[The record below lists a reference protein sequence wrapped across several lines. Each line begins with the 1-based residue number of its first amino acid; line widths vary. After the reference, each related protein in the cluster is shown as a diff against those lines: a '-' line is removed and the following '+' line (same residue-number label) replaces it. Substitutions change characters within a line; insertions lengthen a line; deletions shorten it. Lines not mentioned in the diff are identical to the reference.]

1 MWSEHVTLEYPYH
14 FEEVLKRL
22 SFDPLNVI
30 QLDEKVI
37 YIPLCIDE
45 EQVIVRLQGIGT
57 VQNPQFWISSQ
68 TGNPEKVMKR
78 MRDIFHWNEPFQ
90 DIQNHFLNTSLR
102 PLFETYAYTPIIL
115 EFDYFA
121 CLLRCIIHQQ
131 INLKFATV
139 LTEQF
144 VKRYGTEKN
153 GVFFFPTPEIV
164 ANISIEELREQKF
177 SQRKAEYIVG
187 LGRSIVSGTLNLAS
201 IENGTEE
208 EVGAQL
214 LPIRG
219 IGAWTV
225 QNFLMFGLG
234 RKNMFP
240 KVDIGIQRAVQGIF
254 QLDDKPDDA
263 FLEKVKQ
270 ECEPYCSYAALYLW
284 KSIE

>member
-37 YIPLCIDE
+37 YVPLCIDE
-45 EQVIVRLQGIGT
+45 EQIVVRLQGIGT

-68 TGNPEKVMKR
+68 AGDQEKVMKR
-78 MRDIFHWNEPFQ
+78 MRAIFHWNEPFQ

-144 VKRYGTEKN
+144 VKQYGTEKN

-201 IENGTEE
+201 IETRTDE
-208 EVGAQL
+208 EVSAQL

-219 IGAWTV
+219 IGTWTV

-240 KVDIGIQRAVQGIF
+240 KADIGIQRAVQGVF

>member
-30 QLDEKVI
+30 QLDEKVM

-45 EQVIVRLQGIGT
+45 EQIVVRLQGIGT

-68 TGNPEKVMKR
+68 TGDPEKVMKR
-78 MRDIFHWNEPFQ
+78 MRSIFHWNDSFQ

-102 PLFETYAYTPIIL
+102 PLFEMYAYTPIIL

-144 VKRYGTEKN
+144 VKRYGIEKN

-187 LGRSIVSGTLNLAS
+187 LAKYIVDGKLDLAS
-201 IENGTEE
+201 IETRAEE
-208 EVGAQL
+208 EVSAQL

-240 KVDIGIQRAVQGIF
+240 KADIGIQRAVQSIF

-263 FLEKVKQ
+263 FLENVKQ

>member
-37 YIPLCIDE
+37 YIPLSIDE
-45 EQVIVRLQGIGT
+45 EQIVVRLQGIGT
-57 VQNPQFWISSQ
+57 VQNPQFWLSSQ
-68 TGNPEKVMKR
+68 TGDQEKVMRR
-78 MRDIFHWNEPFQ
+78 MRSIFHWNDPFQ
-90 DIQNHFLNTSLR
+90 NIQNHFLNTSLR

-153 GVFFFPTPEIV
+153 GVLFFPTPERV
-164 ANISIEELREQKF
+164 ANIPIEELREQKF
-177 SQRKAEYIVG
+177 SQRKAEYMVG
-187 LGRSIVSGTLNLAS
+187 LAKHIVDGKLDLAR
-201 IENGTEE
+201 IENETEE
-208 EVGAQL
+208 EVSAQL

-240 KVDIGIQRAVQGIF
+240 KADIGIQRALQGVF
-254 QLDDKPDDA
+254 QLENKPDDA

>member
-37 YIPLCIDE
+37 YVPLCIDE
-45 EQVIVRLQGIGT
+45 EQIVVRLQGIGT

-68 TGNPEKVMKR
+68 AGDQEKVMKR
-78 MRDIFHWNEPFQ
+78 MRAIFHWNEPFQ
-90 DIQNHFLNTSLR
+90 DIQNHFLNTALR

-187 LGRSIVSGTLNLAS
+187 LGRSIVSGTLKLAS
-201 IENGTEE
+201 IETRADE
-208 EVGAQL
+208 EVSAQL

-219 IGAWTV
+219 IGTWTV

-240 KVDIGIQRAVQGIF
+240 KADIGIQRAVQGVF

>member
-37 YIPLCIDE
+37 YVPLCIDE
-45 EQVIVRLQGIGT
+45 EQIVVRLQGIGT

-68 TGNPEKVMKR
+68 TGDPEKVMKR

-144 VKRYGTEKN
+144 VKRYGIEKN

-187 LGRSIVSGTLNLAS
+187 LGRSIASGTLNLAS
-201 IENGTEE
+201 IETQAEE
-208 EVGAQL
+208 EVSAQL

-219 IGAWTV
+219 IGTWTV

-240 KVDIGIQRAVQGIF
+240 KADIGIQRAVQGVF
-254 QLDDKPDDA
+254 QLEDRPDDA

>member
-30 QLDEKVI
+30 QLDEKVM

-45 EQVIVRLQGIGT
+45 EQIVVRLQGIGT

-68 TGNPEKVMKR
+68 TGDPEKVMKR
-78 MRDIFHWNEPFQ
+78 MRSIFHWNDSFQ

-102 PLFETYAYTPIIL
+102 PLFEMYAYTPIIL

-144 VKRYGTEKN
+144 VKRYGIEKN

-187 LGRSIVSGTLNLAS
+187 LAKHIVDGKLDLAS
-201 IENGTEE
+201 IETRAEE
-208 EVGAQL
+208 EVSAQL

-219 IGAWTV
+219 IGAWIV

-240 KVDIGIQRAVQGIF
+240 KADIGIQRAVQGIF

-263 FLEKVKQ
+263 FLENVKQ

>member
-37 YIPLCIDE
+37 YVPLCIDE
-45 EQVIVRLQGIGT
+45 EQIVVRLQGIGT

-68 TGNPEKVMKR
+68 TGDPEKVMKR
-78 MRDIFHWNEPFQ
+78 MRAIFHWNEPFQ

-131 INLKFATV
+131 INLKFATA

-144 VKRYGTEKN
+144 VKRYGAEKN

-187 LGRSIVSGTLNLAS
+187 LGRSIASGTLNLAS
-201 IENGTEE
+201 IETKAEE
-208 EVGAQL
+208 EVSAQL

-219 IGAWTV
+219 IGTWTV

-240 KVDIGIQRAVQGIF
+240 KADIGIQRAVQGVF
-254 QLDDKPDDA
+254 QLEDKPDDA
-263 FLEKVKQ
+263 FFR
-270 ECEPYCSYAALYLW
+270 
-284 KSIE
+284 KSETRV

>member
-30 QLDEKVI
+30 QLDEKVM
-37 YIPLCIDE
+37 YVPLCIDE
-45 EQVIVRLQGIGT
+45 EQVVVRLQGIGT

-68 TGNPEKVMKR
+68 TGDPEKVMKR
-78 MRDIFHWNEPFQ
+78 MRSIFHWNDSFQ
-90 DIQNHFLNTSLR
+90 DIQNHFSNTSLR
-102 PLFETYAYTPIIL
+102 PLFEMYAYTPIIL

-144 VKRYGTEKN
+144 VKRYGIEKN

-187 LGRSIVSGTLNLAS
+187 LAKHIVDGKLDLAS
-201 IENGTEE
+201 IETRAEE
-208 EVGAQL
+208 EVSAQL

-240 KVDIGIQRAVQGIF
+240 KADIGIQRAVQGIF

-263 FLEKVKQ
+263 FLENVKQ

>member
-22 SFDPLNVI
+22 AFDPLNVI

-37 YIPLCIDE
+37 YVPLFIDE
-45 EQVIVRLQGIGT
+45 EQIVVRLQGIGT

-68 TGNPEKVMKR
+68 AGDQEKVMKR
-78 MRDIFHWNEPFQ
+78 MRSIFHWNEPFQ
-90 DIQNHFLNTSLR
+90 NIQDHFLNTSLR

-139 LTEQF
+139 LTDQF

-153 GVFFFPTPEIV
+153 GVFFFPTPERV

-187 LGRSIVSGTLNLAS
+187 LAKHIVGGTLDLAR
-201 IENGTEE
+201 IENETEE
-208 EVGAQL
+208 EVSAQL

-240 KVDIGIQRAVQGIF
+240 KADIGIRRALQGIF
-254 QLDDKPDDA
+254 QLDNKPEDA

>member
-37 YIPLCIDE
+37 YVPLCIDE
-45 EQVIVRLQGIGT
+45 EQVVVRLQGIGT

-68 TGNPEKVMKR
+68 TGDQEKVMKR
-78 MRDIFHWNEPFQ
+78 MRAIFHWNEPFQ

-187 LGRSIVSGTLNLAS
+187 LAERIARGTLDLAS
-201 IENGTEE
+201 IETGTEE
-208 EVGAQL
+208 EVSAQL

-240 KVDIGIQRAVQGIF
+240 KADIGIQRAVQGVF

-263 FLEKVKQ
+263 FLENVKQ

>member
-30 QLDEKVI
+30 QLEEKVI
-37 YIPLCIDE
+37 YVPICIEE
-45 EQVIVRLQGIGT
+45 EQIVVRLQGIGT

-68 TGNPEKVMKR
+68 TGDSKKVMKR
-78 MRDIFHWNEPFQ
+78 MRAIFHWDDPFQ

-102 PLFETYAYTPIIL
+102 PLFERYAYTPIIL

-153 GVFFFPTPEIV
+153 GVFFFPTPERV

-187 LGRSIVSGTLNLAS
+187 LGKSIARGTLDLAS
-201 IENGTEE
+201 IENETEE
-208 EVGAQL
+208 EVSAQL

-240 KVDIGIQRAVQGIF
+240 KADIGIQRAVQGVF

>member
-30 QLDEKVI
+30 QLDEKVM

-45 EQVIVRLQGIGT
+45 EQIVVRLQGIGT

-68 TGNPEKVMKR
+68 TGDPEKVMKR
-78 MRDIFHWNEPFQ
+78 MRSIFHWNDSFQ

-102 PLFETYAYTPIIL
+102 PLFEMYAYTPIIL

-144 VKRYGTEKN
+144 VKRYGIEKN

-187 LGRSIVSGTLNLAS
+187 LAKHIVDGKLDLAS
-201 IENGTEE
+201 IETRAEE
-208 EVGAQL
+208 EVSAQL

-240 KVDIGIQRAVQGIF
+240 KADIGIQRAVQGIF

-263 FLEKVKQ
+263 FLENVKQ

>member
-22 SFDPLNVI
+22 AFDPLNVI

-37 YIPLCIDE
+37 YVPLFIDE
-45 EQVIVRLQGIGT
+45 EQIVVRLQGIGT

-68 TGNPEKVMKR
+68 AGDQEKVMKR
-78 MRDIFHWNEPFQ
+78 MRSIFHWNEPFQ
-90 DIQNHFLNTSLR
+90 NIQDHFLNTSLR

-153 GVFFFPTPEIV
+153 GVFFFPTPERV

-187 LGRSIVSGTLNLAS
+187 LAKHIAGGKLDLAR
-201 IENGTEE
+201 IGNETEE
-208 EVGAQL
+208 EVSAQL

-240 KVDIGIQRAVQGIF
+240 EADIGIRRALQGVF
-254 QLDDKPDDA
+254 QLDNKPDDA

>member
-22 SFDPLNVI
+22 AFDPLNVI

-37 YIPLCIDE
+37 YVPLFIDE
-45 EQVIVRLQGIGT
+45 EQIVVRLQGIGT

-68 TGNPEKVMKR
+68 AGDQEKVMKR
-78 MRDIFHWNEPFQ
+78 MRSIFHWNEPFQ
-90 DIQNHFLNTSLR
+90 NIQDHFLNTSLR
-102 PLFETYAYTPIIL
+102 PLFEAYAYTPIIL

-139 LTEQF
+139 LTDQF

-153 GVFFFPTPEIV
+153 GVFFFPTPERV

-187 LGRSIVSGTLNLAS
+187 LAKHIADGKLDLAR
-201 IENGTEE
+201 IENETEE
-208 EVGAQL
+208 EVSAQL

-240 KVDIGIQRAVQGIF
+240 EADIGIRRALQGVF
-254 QLDDKPDDA
+254 QLDNKPDDA

>member
-37 YIPLCIDE
+37 YVPLCIDE
-45 EQVIVRLQGIGT
+45 EQIVVRLQGIGT

-68 TGNPEKVMKR
+68 TGDPEKVMKR
-78 MRDIFHWNEPFQ
+78 MRAIFIGMNRFK
-90 DIQNHFLNTSLR
+90 IYKIILNTSLR

-115 EFDYFA
+115 EFDYFT

-153 GVFFFPTPEIV
+153 GVFFSP
-164 ANISIEELREQKF
+164 LQK
-177 SQRKAEYIVG
+177 
-187 LGRSIVSGTLNLAS
+187 
-201 IENGTEE
+201 
-208 EVGAQL
+208 
-214 LPIRG
+214 
-219 IGAWTV
+219 
-225 QNFLMFGLG
+225 
-234 RKNMFP
+234 
-240 KVDIGIQRAVQGIF
+240 
-254 QLDDKPDDA
+254 
-263 FLEKVKQ
+263 
-270 ECEPYCSYAALYLW
+270 
-284 KSIE
+284 

>member
-1 MWSEHVTLEYPYH
+1 
-14 FEEVLKRL
+14 
-22 SFDPLNVI
+22 
-30 QLDEKVI
+30 
-37 YIPLCIDE
+37 
-45 EQVIVRLQGIGT
+45 
-57 VQNPQFWISSQ
+57 
-68 TGNPEKVMKR
+68 MKR
-78 MRDIFHWNEPFQ
+78 MRAIFHWNEPFQ

-102 PLFETYAYTPIIL
+102 PLFEIYAYTPIIL

-208 EVGAQL
+208 E
-214 LPIRG
+214 
-219 IGAWTV
+219 
-225 QNFLMFGLG
+225 
-234 RKNMFP
+234 
-240 KVDIGIQRAVQGIF
+240 
-254 QLDDKPDDA
+254 
-263 FLEKVKQ
+263 
-270 ECEPYCSYAALYLW
+270 
-284 KSIE
+284 

>member
-30 QLDEKVI
+30 QLDEKVM

-45 EQVIVRLQGIGT
+45 EQIVVRLQGIGT

-68 TGNPEKVMKR
+68 TGDPEKVMKR
-78 MRDIFHWNEPFQ
+78 MRSIFHWNDSFQ

-102 PLFETYAYTPIIL
+102 PLFEMYAYTPIIL

-144 VKRYGTEKN
+144 VKRYGIEKN

-187 LGRSIVSGTLNLAS
+187 LAKHIVDGKLDLAS
-201 IENGTEE
+201 IETRAEE
-208 EVGAQL
+208 EVSAQL

-240 KVDIGIQRAVQGIF
+240 KADIGIQRAVQGVF

-263 FLEKVKQ
+263 FLENVKQ

>member
-45 EQVIVRLQGIGT
+45 EQVVVRLQGIGT

-68 TGNPEKVMKR
+68 TGDPEKVMKR
-78 MRDIFHWNEPFQ
+78 MRLIFHWNEPFQ

-139 LTEQF
+139 LTEKF

-208 EVGAQL
+208 DISAQL

-240 KVDIGIQRAVQGIF
+240 KADIGIQRAVQGIF

>member
-37 YIPLCIDE
+37 YVPLCIDE
-45 EQVIVRLQGIGT
+45 EQIVVRLQGIGT

-68 TGNPEKVMKR
+68 TGDPEKVMKR
-78 MRDIFHWNEPFQ
+78 MRAIFHWNEPFQ

-131 INLKFATV
+131 INLKFATA

-144 VKRYGTEKN
+144 VKRYGAEKN

-187 LGRSIVSGTLNLAS
+187 LGRSIASGTLNLAS
-201 IENGTEE
+201 IETKAEE
-208 EVGAQL
+208 EVSAQL

-219 IGAWTV
+219 IGTWTV
-225 QNFLMFGLG
+225 QNF
-234 RKNMFP
+234 
-240 KVDIGIQRAVQGIF
+240 
-254 QLDDKPDDA
+254 
-263 FLEKVKQ
+263 
-270 ECEPYCSYAALYLW
+270 
-284 KSIE
+284 

>member
-22 SFDPLNVI
+22 AFDPLNVI

-37 YIPLCIDE
+37 YVPLFIDE
-45 EQVIVRLQGIGT
+45 EQIVVRLQGIGT

-68 TGNPEKVMKR
+68 AGDQEKVMKR
-78 MRDIFHWNEPFQ
+78 MRSIFHWNEPFQ
-90 DIQNHFLNTSLR
+90 NIQDHFLNTSLR
-102 PLFETYAYTPIIL
+102 PLFETYAYTPVIL

-153 GVFFFPTPEIV
+153 GVFFFPTPERV

-187 LGRSIVSGTLNLAS
+187 LAKHIAGGKLDLAR
-201 IENGTEE
+201 IGNETEE
-208 EVGAQL
+208 EVSAQL

-240 KVDIGIQRAVQGIF
+240 EADIGIRRALQGVF
-254 QLDDKPDDA
+254 QLDNKPDDA

>member
-30 QLDEKVI
+30 QLDEKVM

-45 EQVIVRLQGIGT
+45 EQIVVRLQGIGT

-68 TGNPEKVMKR
+68 TGDPEKVMKR
-78 MRDIFHWNEPFQ
+78 MRSIFHWNDSFQ

-102 PLFETYAYTPIIL
+102 PLFEMYAYTPIIL

-144 VKRYGTEKN
+144 VKRYGIEKN

-187 LGRSIVSGTLNLAS
+187 LAKHIVDGKLDLVS
-201 IENGTEE
+201 IETRAEE
-208 EVGAQL
+208 EVSAQL

-240 KVDIGIQRAVQGIF
+240 KADIGIQRAVQGVF

-263 FLEKVKQ
+263 FLENVKQ

>member
-30 QLDEKVI
+30 KLDEKVI
-37 YIPLCIDE
+37 YIPLSIDE
-45 EQVIVRLQGIGT
+45 EQIVVRLQGIGT

-68 TGNPEKVMKR
+68 TGDQEKVMKR
-78 MRDIFHWNEPFQ
+78 MRSIFHWNDPFQ
-90 DIQNHFLNTSLR
+90 NIQNHFLNTSLR

-153 GVFFFPTPEIV
+153 GVLFFPTPERV
-164 ANISIEELREQKF
+164 ANIPIEELREQKF
-177 SQRKAEYIVG
+177 SQRKAEYMVG
-187 LGRSIVSGTLNLAS
+187 LAKRIVDGKLDLAG
-201 IENGTEE
+201 IENETEE
-208 EVGAQL
+208 EVSAQL

-240 KVDIGIQRAVQGIF
+240 KADIGIQRALQGVF
-254 QLDDKPDDA
+254 QLENKPDDA

>member
-37 YIPLCIDE
+37 YVPLFIDE
-45 EQVIVRLQGIGT
+45 EQIVVRLQGIGT

-68 TGNPEKVMKR
+68 AGDQEKVMKR
-78 MRDIFHWNEPFQ
+78 MRSIFHWNEPFQ
-90 DIQNHFLNTSLR
+90 NIQNHFLNTSLR

-139 LTEQF
+139 LTDQF

-153 GVFFFPTPEIV
+153 GVFFFPTPERV

-187 LGRSIVSGTLNLAS
+187 LAKHIVGGKLDLAR
-201 IENGTEE
+201 IENETEE
-208 EVGAQL
+208 EVSAQL

-240 KVDIGIQRAVQGIF
+240 KADIGIQRAVQGVF
-254 QLDDKPDDA
+254 QLDYKPDDA

>member
-37 YIPLCIDE
+37 YVPLCIDE
-45 EQVIVRLQGIGT
+45 EQIVVRLQGIGT

-68 TGNPEKVMKR
+68 AGDQEKVMKR
-78 MRDIFHWNEPFQ
+78 MRAIFHWNEPFQ

-187 LGRSIVSGTLNLAS
+187 LGRSIVSGPLNLAS
-201 IENGTEE
+201 IETRTDE
-208 EVGAQL
+208 EVSAQL

-219 IGAWTV
+219 IGTWTV

-240 KVDIGIQRAVQGIF
+240 KADIGIQRAVQGVF

>member
-37 YIPLCIDE
+37 YIPLCIEE
-45 EQVIVRLQGIGT
+45 EQVVVRLQGIGT

-68 TGNPEKVMKR
+68 TGDPEKVMKR
-78 MRDIFHWNEPFQ
+78 MRPIFHWNEPFQ

-201 IENGTEE
+201 IETGTEE
-208 EVGAQL
+208 EVSAQL

-225 QNFLMFGLG
+225 QNFLMFGIG

-240 KVDIGIQRAVQGIF
+240 KADIGIQRAVQGIF